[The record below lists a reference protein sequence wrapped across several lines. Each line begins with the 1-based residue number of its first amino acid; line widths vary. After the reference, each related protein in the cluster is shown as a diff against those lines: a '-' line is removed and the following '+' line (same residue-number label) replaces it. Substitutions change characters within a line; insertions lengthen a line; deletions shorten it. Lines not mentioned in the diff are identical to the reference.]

1 MLKSFLPKKEP
12 GNLDGELLIKPFSVG
27 QALRDIHSQE
37 NLITCEDI
45 LLIFGDVLANFDL
58 SKVIAE
64 YTKKKRD
71 RSIMTKI
78 FKRVPLNS
86 PLRTQE
92 DDCVVIL
99 DNNTSQ
105 VLQYKHIP
113 DSKEIDFNLGNLEKR
128 ILFVLTNPFREDK
141 LQ

>member
-1 MLKSFLPKKEP
+1 LRIFL
-12 GNLDGELLIKPFSVG
+12 NINRLSVG

-37 NLITCEDI
+37 NLITCDDL
-45 LLIFGDVLANFDL
+45 LLIFGDILPNFDL
-58 SKVIAE
+58 SKVITE
-64 YTKKKRD
+64 YTKKKKD

-86 PLRTQE
+86 PLRTSE

-99 DNNTSQ
+99 DSNTNQ

-113 DSKEIDFNLGNLEKR
+113 DSKEIDFNLGIMR
-128 ILFVLTNPFREDK
+128 ISAFIDK
-141 LQ
+141 FL

>member
-1 MLKSFLPKKEP
+1 M
-12 GNLDGELLIKPFSVG
+12 
-27 QALRDIHSQE
+27 RDIHSQE
-37 NLITCEDI
+37 NLITSEDI

-64 YTKKKRD
+64 YTKKKKD

-78 FKRVPLNS
+78 FKRDPLNS
-86 PLRTQE
+86 PLRSQE

-99 DNNTSQ
+99 DNTNSQ

-113 DSKEIDFNLGNLEKR
+113 ENKEIDFNLGIFFGRVIENK
-128 ILFVLTNPFREDK
+128 
-141 LQ
+141 Q